1 MNEALLRPGD
11 IVLTTTKSAVSTAI
25 RRATRSDISHAMV
38 YVEDRSVIDATDE
51 GVQARNTQRLMIE
64 EACPVHVLRLRT
76 GISAE
81 QLAAVRTFLRGHI
94 GTRYSK
100 KEAVL
105 AGLGGAQSWT
115 RQQFCS
121 RLVAQSFQAADI
133 QLVSDANYC
142 SPADLKAS
150 PHLEAIPNP
159 TLPMPPEEAAAWDG
173 RVDVPQ
179 LMRDAIN
186 ALLSG
191 ARSRNASIETFD
203 DLHAHLIAHP
213 DQDEEMCLLLDT
225 SWSAPIEVVRSLV

>member
-1 MNEALLRPGD
+1 M
-11 IVLTTTKSAVSTAI
+11 LTTTKSAVSTAI

-121 RLVAQSFQAADI
+121 RLVAQSFQVASAD
-133 QLVSDANYC
+133 
-142 SPADLKAS
+142 
-150 PHLEAIPNP
+150 
-159 TLPMPPEEAAAWDG
+159 
-173 RVDVPQ
+173 
-179 LMRDAIN
+179 
-186 ALLSG
+186 
-191 ARSRNASIETFD
+191 
-203 DLHAHLIAHP
+203 
-213 DQDEEMCLLLDT
+213 
-225 SWSAPIEVVRSLV
+225 EV

>member
-1 MNEALLRPGD
+1 MAAPTPPR
-11 IVLTTTKSAVSTAI
+11 ISTSLTDTT
-25 RRATRSDISHAMV
+25 
-38 YVEDRSVIDATDE
+38 
-51 GVQARNTQRLMIE
+51 
-64 EACPVHVLRLRT
+64 
-76 GISAE
+76 
-81 QLAAVRTFLRGHI
+81 
-94 GTRYSK
+94 
-100 KEAVL
+100 
-105 AGLGGAQSWT
+105 
-115 RQQFCS
+115 
-121 RLVAQSFQAADI
+121 SFQAADI